1 MLPIDKANHVIYGVA
16 IYTLAAFLGTPLEA
30 MLAVACAAIGKEC
43 WHAAQNRKAT
53 GNYLTGLHSV
63 SVLDALATVA
73 GGLLIYI
80 PLLMK

>member
-43 WHAAQNRKAT
+43 WDAAQNKRAT
-53 GNYLTGLHSV
+53 GRYSV
-63 SVLDALATVA
+63 EVLDALATVA